1 MPNYLLDA
9 GSIIPWACISS
20 SSFLTDSRYAGG
32 SRYGGRRV
40 GALSPESILC
50 TVMLVHTG
58 VLVRDGL
65 WRFSKSVRSLL
76 WLAVSWDPTVGSPSS
91 PPSHV
96 YASIS
101 SSPSAAS
108 LLLHHHL
115 RVSAGIRA
123 DIDWNGTAFFLNN
136 EWLPSPQFQLYTDTS
151 QLGYSCY
158 WQGHWLCGSWDRKQ
172 LSHDIQWKELFAVL
186 LAATAWGA

>member
-96 YASIS
+96 HAYIS

-108 LLLHHHL
+108 LTKYPELTGSFHFFSMLTWSTFFFFRL
-115 RVSAGIRA
+115 SGISTRL
-123 DIDWNGTAFFLNN
+123 TC
-136 EWLPSPQFQLYTDTS
+136 S
-151 QLGYSCY
+151 
-158 WQGHWLCGSWDRKQ
+158 SW
-172 LSHDIQWKELFAVL
+172 
-186 LAATAWGA
+186 